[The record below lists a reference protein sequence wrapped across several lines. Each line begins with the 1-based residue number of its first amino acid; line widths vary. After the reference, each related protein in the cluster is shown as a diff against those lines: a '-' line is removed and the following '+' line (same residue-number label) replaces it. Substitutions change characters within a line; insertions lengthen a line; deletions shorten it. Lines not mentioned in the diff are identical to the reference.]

1 MSAVTS
7 VETGSSPLARGLR
20 PERPLRR
27 RPNRIIPARA
37 GFTAT
42 WTPSARPSPDHPRSR
57 GVYSPTTAF
66 PGIVAGSSPLARGLL
81 DRKKIYQTL
90 SRIIPARAGFT
101 TYPPSPASP
110 TWDHPR
116 SRGVYTVSG
125 IPTHLNLGSSP
136 LARGLRS
143 GRESERGEG
152 GIIPARAGFTWLI
165 PPAPAVCT
173 DHPRSRGVYPS
184 CTNHTAPLGG
194 SSPLARGL
202 RIHSHTVRRESR
214 IIPARAGFTG
224 TCLTRPTTR

>member
-136 LARGLRS
+136 LARGLLARLKTFLTS
-143 GRESERGEG
+143 C
-152 GIIPARAGFTWLI
+152 GIIPARAGFTTCRAMRRFRW
-165 PPAPAVCT
+165 T
-173 DHPRSRGVYPS
+173 DHPRSRGVYWVIWV
-184 CTNHTAPLGG
+184 L
-194 SSPLARGL
+194 
-202 RIHSHTVRRESR
+202 
-214 IIPARAGFTG
+214 
-224 TCLTRPTTR
+224 